1 MGLAIIRKIRLA
13 KTPKKFRDLAE
24 HDSAE
29 VRTLTPS
36 EALDNL
42 RLRQNF
48 LHHVAVDISQAEVTP
63 GIAIGQSLVIE
74 SQQVKQGGVE
84 IVHVNLVLD
93 CLVAELVGCAIGEAG
108 LDATAS
114 QPGREPL
121 GIVIAT
127 KIASGSFLFSGILN
141 VGRAAEFTAAPDDSV
156 F

>member
-1 MGLAIIRKIRLA
+1 MQTAPETA
-13 KTPKKFRDLAE
+13 SP
-24 HDSAE
+24 
-29 VRTLTPS
+29 
-36 EALDNL
+36 
-42 RLRQNF
+42 LRQNVF
-48 LHHVAVDISQAEVTP
+48 NDLPVNVGQAEVTP
-63 GIAIGQSLVIE
+63 GIAIGQALVIKP
-74 SQQVKQGGVE
+74 QQMKQSGVE
-84 IVHVNLVLD
+84 IVHVDLVLD
-93 CLVAELVGCAIGEAG
+93 RLVAELVGCAIGEAG